1 MHGSL
6 SIFSFRG
13 VDMRKSALRIVCF
26 ISILTMVL
34 FYTNKVFKIKYGD
47 GIYDLTKFYELE
59 DETVD
64 VLFLGSSHAFEDFN
78 TGTLWNE
85 YGMASY
91 ILGGSMQ
98 PMWNTYFYLKEALK
112 TQKPELIVL
121 EGFCTTYESEFIDD
135 SRIIKNNYGLR
146 WSRDKINSIQI
157 SAPEERWNE
166 FLLEYVQ
173 YHTRYSELGAA
184 DFLKNQGN
192 RQYDDWKGLGCNMT
206 TKPLTCVDVSGITQS
221 MPLYEKTEE
230 YYRKTL
236 DLAQEKGIP
245 IVVVISPYAGITEE
259 QQQKLNSADN
269 IAVEYDVPFVNCN
282 LITDEIGIDYSTDA
296 ADGDHL
302 NYKGNQKYSSYM
314 GAYLKAHFE
323 ISDHRGDHQYD
334 TWQRNADYLEQAIAD
349 QILRETYDINIICE
363 QIQNLNYRLILSVD
377 GYCSTAD
384 ENLSSF
390 FEKIG
395 IERNGLC
402 GIWVKEN
409 NVIIDNVWYSG
420 MESATKYINDPLHD
434 FCMKRSVNDSGQY
447 DNIIIVDNEQ
457 YHKVNNGVNV
467 LVFDKKTETVAD
479 MFGIDMDAGYSI
491 VK

>member
-1 MHGSL
+1 MG
-6 SIFSFRG
+6 
-13 VDMRKSALRIVCF
+13 KSVLRIMCF

-34 FYTNKVFKIKYGD
+34 FYTNKIFKVKYGD

-91 ILGGSMQ
+91 ILGGSVQ
-98 PMWNTYFYLKEALK
+98 PLWNTYYYLKEALK
-112 TQKPELIVL
+112 TQNPELIVL

-146 WSRDKINSIQI
+146 WSPDKINSIQI

-192 RQYDDWKGLGCNMT
+192 RQYDDWKGLGCNMAT
-206 TKPLTCVDVSGITQS
+206 TPLTCVDVSDITQS
-221 MPLYEKTEE
+221 MPLYEKTEK
-230 YYRKTL
+230 YYRKTIE
-236 DLAQEKGIP
+236 LAQEKGIP

-269 IAVEYDVPFVNCN
+269 IAAEYGVPFVNCN
-282 LITDEIGIDYSTDA
+282 LLTDEIGIDYSTDA
-296 ADGDHL
+296 ADGAHL

-314 GAYLKAHFE
+314 GEYLKAHFE
-323 ISDHRGDHQYD
+323 INDRRGDHRYD
-334 TWQRNADYLEQAIAD
+334 TWQRNANYIEQAIAD
-349 QILRETYDINIICE
+349 QVLRETYDINTICE

-377 GYCSTAD
+377 GSCSTAD
-384 ENLSSF
+384 ENLSPF

-395 IERNGLC
+395 IDRNGLC

-409 NVIIDNVWYSG
+409 NVIIDNVWYLG
-420 MESATKYINDPLHD
+420 MESTTEYINDSLHD

-447 DNIIIVDNEQ
+447 DNMIIVDDVQ

-479 MFGIDMDAGYSI
+479 MFGIDIDAGYSI